1 MKGYLG
7 EFPSGL
13 VWPVNPKRNQSWI
26 FFGRT
31 DAKAE
36 APILWSLDAES
47 IHGKRPWHC
56 ERLKA
61 EEEGE
66 DRGWDGWIG
75 ITNSMDMSLSK
86 IWGIVKDRKPGVLQ
100 TMPSPRGHDEANWTT
115 TTTTGGLVVRIWGFH
130 CPRSIPV
137 QETRCHKPSGQ
148 KKKKERKKERKSYF
162 VNIEMK

>member
-61 EEEGE
+61 EEEGD

-75 ITNSMDMSLSK
+75 ITNSMDVSLSK
-86 IWGIVKDRKPGVLQ
+86 IWGIGKDK
-100 TMPSPRGHDEANWTT
+100 EAWCAADHAFTKRTRRSNRTT

-130 CPRSIPV
+130 CPGSIPV

-148 KKKKERKKERKSYF
+148 KKKKERKKEKA
-162 VNIEMK
+162 IL